1 MSKRSNYAGVCART
15 YEGALWL
22 ERQRERNYRATPQGA
37 FASKM
42 LSLDVLPVTSTQ
54 DEYESWISDHG
65 AGAEV
70 IVSFEDESLGNY
82 YHRKAR
88 AALARVKRKLPEC
101 TETLKGVLKHG
112 SNWKETVC
120 EMARRGL

>member
-1 MSKRSNYAGVCART
+1 MSKKSNYAGARVRT
-15 YEGALWL
+15 YEGALKL
-22 ERQRERNYRATPQGA
+22 ERDRERLWRATPQGA

-42 LSLDVLPVTSTQ
+42 LSLDVLPTTSTQ
-54 DEYESWISDHG
+54 DEYESWIGDHG
-65 AGAEV
+65 AGMEA

-88 AALARVKRKLPEC
+88 AALARVKRKMPEC

-112 SNWKETVC
+112 SNWRETVC